1 MSFGTLLEEKGGA
14 RKQLVCLP
22 EVKRTLTFEPICA
35 CKLQERRGVVNLTTK
50 LLIKIKFLVGF
61 HILA

>member
-1 MSFGTLLEEKGGA
+1 MPFGTLLEEKGGS
-14 RKQLVCLP
+14 RKQLVHLP

-35 CKLQERRGVVNLTTK
+35 CKLQERRGVNLTTK